1 MKSLFRSILVA
12 SIMCSP
18 AAFAGQKVTPAW
30 DGITEN
36 LMQTYIVDEGLRQLG
51 YDVADPVQLQIQLA
65 YVAMAKGDATFFAAY
80 AEPIHDQYL
89 KENGGE
95 AVLIR
100 LGHISAD
107 NIQGYLIDKKTADAT
122 GIKYI
127 EDLKDPEKAK
137 LFDIDGN
144 GKADLYGCEPGWGC
158 EVIIEHHLDAYGLRD
173 TVEEKQGGYF
183 AIIPDA
189 IERIKEGK
197 PTLYYTWTPLWVSS
211 ILQPGKDVVFLNV
224 KKTDLPAG
232 QTAST
237 EIPGLGNLG
246 FPMIQQRIVAA
257 TSFVKDNPSAK
268 KFFDLVAVPMDD
280 LNAEDLRIYK
290 GENSN
295 DQIKQRALE
304 WISNNKAKW
313 DDWIAQAKAA
323 H

>member
-1 MKSLFRSILVA
+1 MKPLFRSILLSSALCA
-12 SIMCSP
+12 SCAM
-18 AAFAGQKVTPAW
+18 AGEKVTPAW

-51 YDVADPVQLQIQLA
+51 YDVVDPVQVQIQLA
-65 YVAMAKGDATFFAAY
+65 YVAVAKGDATFFAAY

-89 KENGGE
+89 KENGGD
-95 AVLIR
+95 AVLTR

-107 NIQGYLIDKKTADAT
+107 NIQGYLIDKKTADST
-122 GIKYI
+122 GIKYL

-173 TVEEKQGGYF
+173 TLEEKQGGYF

-189 IERIKEGK
+189 IERIKAGK

-237 EIPGLGNLG
+237 TIEGLGNLG

-257 TSFVKDNPSAK
+257 TSFVEDNPSAK
-268 KFFDLVAVPMDD
+268 KFFELVAIPIED

-290 GENSN
+290 GENS
-295 DQIKQRALE
+295 DAQIKQAAL
-304 WISNNKAKW
+304 
-313 DDWIAQAKAA
+313 DWIAANKPEWDQWIAEAKSAK
-323 H
+323 

>member
-1 MKSLFRSILVA
+1 MRSIFYSILVGSVLSAPTVFA
-12 SIMCSP
+12 SE
-18 AAFAGQKVTPAW
+18 KVIPAW

-89 KENGGE
+89 KENGGD
-95 AVLIR
+95 AVLTR
-100 LGHISAD
+100 LGHIAAD
-107 NIQGYLIDKKTADAT
+107 SIQGYLIDKKTADAT
-122 GIKYI
+122 GVKYI
-127 EDLKDPEKAK
+127 EDFKDPEKAK

-158 EVIIEHHLDAYGLRD
+158 EVIIEHHLDSYGLRD
-173 TVEEKQGGYF
+173 AVEEKQGGYF

-211 ILQPGKDVVFLNV
+211 ILRPGKEVVFLNV
-224 KKTDLPAG
+224 KKAELPNG
-232 QTAST
+232 MTGNT
-237 EIPGLGNLG
+237 TVDGLGNLG
-246 FPMIQQRIVAA
+246 FPVMQQRIVAT
-257 TSFVKDNPSAK
+257 TSFVKENSSAK
-268 KFFDLVAVPMDD
+268 KLFELVQIPTEDLS
-280 LNAEDLRIYK
+280 AEDLRIYK

-295 DQIKQRALE
+295 DQVKQRALE
-304 WISNNKAKW
+304 WISTNKLKW
-313 DDWIAQAKAA
+313 AEWIAEAKAA
-323 H
+323 N